1 MKIIRESQFQPFGGS
16 MRYEGEG
23 NAEYKIRLLKEKANL
38 EIKLDKLTSEYS
50 CVQKKVYEL
59 KNAAESTSSILD
71 YIDNELKSL
80 R

>member
-23 NAEYKIRLLKEKANL
+23 NAEYKVRLLKEKANL
-38 EIKLDKLTSEYS
+38 EIKLDKLTSEYTS
-50 CVQKKVYEL
+50 IQEKVYKL

-80 R
+80 K